1 MTIKKVQIK
10 DEYVNLGQFLKIV
23 DLIGS
28 GGEAKVFLLTHDVY
42 VNGEKEE
49 RRGRKLYR
57 EDRIKIAGE
66 EYEIC

>member
-23 DLIGS
+23 DLIDS